1 MTIWAFSL
9 VSPGNPVSMSGTS
22 TQPRPAQPE
31 TVPDRHHPAT
41 PATNSPPSTA
51 DLIRRATDQLST
63 LVRDEVALARA
74 ELTEKLSHAGKGAG
88 LFGGA
93 GVVSLYGV
101 FGLLAGA
108 VLLLAKVMPA
118 WAAALAVGAALL
130 LVAGVMALA
139 GRGQVKKATPPVPE
153 AAVKGVRAD
162 IETVAAAVEDRGH
175 K

>member
-1 MTIWAFSL
+1 ML
-9 VSPGNPVSMSGTS
+9 MSGTS

-31 TVPDRHHPAT
+31 AVPDGHRPAT
-41 PATNSPPSTA
+41 PTAASSPSTASPPSTA

-74 ELTEKLSHAGKGAG
+74 EMTEKLQHAGKGAG

-118 WAAALAVGAALL
+118 WGAALAMGGALL
-130 LVAGVMALA
+130 LLAGVMALM

-153 AAVKGVRAD
+153 AAVRGVRTD

-175 K
+175 NR